1 MDRQPRVTLRLWR
14 PVTPAPEAVA
24 ALAARPVLRPVPR
37 PPLERYSRRRL
48 EVPGRLISLDRSEGA
63 P

>member
-37 PPLERYSRRRL
+37 PPLERYSRRRRL
-48 EVPGRLISLDRSEGA
+48 EVPAFLDRSEGA